1 MEQAAAP
8 IRLDQF
14 LKWSQLVSSGGE
26 GKRLI
31 QGGAV
36 TVNGSREQRRG
47 RKLNTGDR
55 VQLGSGTCVV
65 VPDLTGPR
73 EAAPPG

>member
-1 MEQAAAP
+1 MERAAAP

-36 TVNGSREQRRG
+36 TVNGSRERRRG
-47 RKLNTGDR
+47 RKLHTGDHI
-55 VQLGSGTCVV
+55 QLGHARVV
-65 VPDLTGPR
+65 VPDLTDPR
-73 EAAPPG
+73 EATPPG